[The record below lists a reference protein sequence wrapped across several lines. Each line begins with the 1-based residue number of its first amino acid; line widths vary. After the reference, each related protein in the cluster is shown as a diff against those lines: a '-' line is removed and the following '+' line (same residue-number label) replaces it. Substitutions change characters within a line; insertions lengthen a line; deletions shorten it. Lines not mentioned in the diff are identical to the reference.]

1 MSKTKLLV
9 IDDNKDLVSMIKEY
23 FKNHNDIV
31 VSLDANDGVEG
42 LKLIEKRR
50 EDYDV
55 IILDL
60 IMPNKDGISVLETMR
75 KKNISKKVVVLT
87 SYNNPEI
94 IRRVSE
100 LGVNY
105 YILKPFELSEL
116 EKRVMELSDNLLYNG
131 KTVDLYHN
139 NLQISTTKIL
149 HELGVPSH
157 IKGYL
162 YIREGIMMLYER
174 PEVIGG
180 ITKEL
185 YPEIASKYNTTV
197 SRVERAIRHAI
208 EVSWNRG
215 NWQLMEEIFGHS
227 VDIDKAKPTNV
238 RWCHFMERK
247 IVSFFQKW
255 KTDIIRKPLMLYGP
269 KQIGKTFT
277 VLEFGKVEYK
287 NVVYFNASN
296 NKGLVEL
303 FKKEKATDKIIINLD
318 SHNFIFKI
326 IINLSMISGET
337 ILEEDTLIVFDNV
350 DDIEIV
356 RGLKLFG
363 SEVSKYH
370 IIAITS
376 RRENLNSFKGE
387 GLQFKGMYEMDFEE
401 FLWSRDEKQLANLI
415 RESYEKK
422 KTCPFHKVALD
433 LFY

>member
-1 MSKTKLLV
+1 MSKTRLLV

-23 FKNHNDIV
+23 FKNHNDIM

-42 LKLIEKRR
+42 LKLIEKRG

-75 KKNISKKVVVLT
+75 KKNMSKRVIVLT

-116 EKRVMELSDNLLYNG
+116 EKRVMELSEGISYDS
-131 KTVDLYHN
+131 KTVDLHHN

-185 YPEIASKYNTTV
+185 YPEIASKFNTTV

-215 NWQLMEEIFGHS
+215 NWQLMEDIFGHS
-227 VDIDKAKPTNV
+227 VDIDKAKPTN
-238 RWCHFMERK
+238 
-247 IVSFFQKW
+247 S
-255 KTDIIRKPLMLYGP
+255 
-269 KQIGKTFT
+269 
-277 VLEFGKVEYK
+277 
-287 NVVYFNASN
+287 
-296 NKGLVEL
+296 
-303 FKKEKATDKIIINLD
+303 
-318 SHNFIFKI
+318 
-326 IINLSMISGET
+326 
-337 ILEEDTLIVFDNV
+337 
-350 DDIEIV
+350 
-356 RGLKLFG
+356 
-363 SEVSKYH
+363 
-370 IIAITS
+370 
-376 RRENLNSFKGE
+376 
-387 GLQFKGMYEMDFEE
+387 
-401 FLWSRDEKQLANLI
+401 
-415 RESYEKK
+415 
-422 KTCPFHKVALD
+422 
-433 LFY
+433 